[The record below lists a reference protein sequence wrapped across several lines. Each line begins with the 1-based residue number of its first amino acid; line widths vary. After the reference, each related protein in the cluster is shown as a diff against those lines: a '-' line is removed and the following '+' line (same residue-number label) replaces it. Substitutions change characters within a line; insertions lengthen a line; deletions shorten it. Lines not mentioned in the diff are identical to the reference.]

1 MAART
6 FRGARIRPGAGRR
19 WLVAAVLLLIAFLYS
34 QPLRTY
40 LRTRDALGRRTAE
53 VSVLETQRRTLE
65 EKLSHSLAGP
75 GLLRQARRIGFVR
88 PGERLFI
95 VKGIERWRKEQEKR
109 RATIRKD
116 G

>member
-1 MAART
+1 MAARA
-6 FRGARIRPGAGRR
+6 FRGARIRPGVGRR

-34 QPLRTY
+34 QPFRTY
-40 LRTRDALGRRTAE
+40 LRTRDALARRTAE

-65 EKLSHSLAGP
+65 GRLSHSLAGP

-95 VKGIERWRKEQEKR
+95 VKGIERWRREQGPS